1 MSIYKTQFVTDN
13 SDWIKTVRAILD
25 ASFGIS
31 KFNQAIPL
39 IISSIAIGVS
49 LVNRNFPKCIGHIVG
64 GSIVVLITVA
74 YIAYSEQPLCKQF
87 STAFV
92 WYTIFYVLFCMQ
104 SSKTMDDN
112 SFIGIMLSFIIL
124 VFVDFISFMGGMEC
138 ENFGSG
144 VYIGMML
151 FGIVGGIGGYY
162 ATQSIGGNAALYDFS
177 GCSCDDCNG
186 KCQVGSKG
194 QVIVAKKLN
203 LQ

>member
-1 MSIYKTQFVTDN
+1 MSTEKKTRIPLVAASEAGRAQLEKTPFVTDN
-13 SDWIKTVRAILD
+13 SDWIKTVHAILD
-25 ASFGIS
+25 ASFGMS

-74 YIAYSEQPLCKQF
+74 YIAYSEQPLWKQF

-124 VFVDFISFMGGMEC
+124 VFVDFLSFMGGDGVRKFWVCSVHWHDAVWHCWRHWRILCNTKHWREC
-138 ENFGSG
+138 RP
-144 VYIGMML
+144 L
-151 FGIVGGIGGYY
+151 
-162 ATQSIGGNAALYDFS
+162 
-177 GCSCDDCNG
+177 
-186 KCQVGSKG
+186 
-194 QVIVAKKLN
+194 
-203 LQ
+203 